1 MSERPRDERVAVS
14 SDGSIPID
22 TILLKTAS
30 RCNIACS
37 YCYVYQLGDQG
48 WRRQPPT
55 MSQSTID
62 ATVRRLDELRKAQD
76 RNFAVVLHG
85 GEPLLL
91 GEALLAR
98 LLTGLRAHLPSGCT
112 LSVQTNG
119 TLLTDPRLDIL
130 ADAEATV
137 SVSLDGPA
145 RINDSRRVG
154 FDRRGTF
161 EATLRGIRR
170 LQRHPAAER
179 LFSGTLSVVDPST
192 DPSEVYWFLRRLG
205 VPGMNFLLPDGN
217 HARLPPGK
225 VGFDSHEAGAWL
237 AGLFD
242 VYMSDPAPVPIR
254 ALDDLVKLLLGGSAT
269 KEGMGRN
276 LNAIVI
282 VDTDGTITKNDT
294 LKSTSDGAD
303 RYREPWS
310 VHSHSL
316 QQIARTTAFREHVE
330 MQHPTAREC
339 LGCRELSV
347 CGGGMP
353 LYRWSD
359 ERGFDNPSVYCSDHL
374 FLISRV
380 RRYLDA
386 HFPG

>member
-1 MSERPRDERVAVS
+1 MLGGE
-14 SDGSIPID
+14 SIPID

-62 ATVRRLDELRKAQD
+62 ATIRRLDELRKAQG

-91 GEALLAR
+91 GDALLAR
-98 LLTGLRAHLPSGCT
+98 LLTGLRAHLPAGCT

-130 ADAEATV
+130 ADAGATV

-145 RINDSRRVG
+145 KINDSRRVG
-154 FDRRGTF
+154 FDRGGTF
-161 EATLRGIRR
+161 EATLRGIHR
-170 LQRHPAAER
+170 LQGHPVAKR

-192 DPSEVYWFLRRLG
+192 DPSEVYWFLRGLG
-205 VPGMNFLLPDGN
+205 VPAMNFLLPDGN
-217 HARLPPGK
+217 HSRLPPGK
-225 VGFDSHEAGAWL
+225 AGCDSHEAGAWL

-254 ALDDLVKLLLGGSAT
+254 ALDDLVKLMLGGSAT
-269 KEGMGRN
+269 KEGVGRD
-276 LNAIVI
+276 LNAILI

-294 LKSTSDGAD
+294 LKSASDGAD
-303 RYREPWS
+303 RYGEPWS

-316 QQIARTTAFREHVE
+316 QEIARTAAFREHVN

-339 LGCRELSV
+339 LRCPELSV

-374 FLISRV
+374 FLISSV

-386 HFPG
+386 HLPG

>member
-1 MSERPRDERVAVS
+1 MAGDESV
-14 SDGSIPID
+14 PMD

-37 YCYVYQLGDQG
+37 YCYVYQLGDEG

-62 ATVRRLDELRKAQD
+62 AIVHRLEELRQAQD
-76 RNFAVVLHG
+76 RDFAVVLHG

-91 GEALLAR
+91 EEALLAR
-98 LLTGLRAHLPSGCT
+98 LLTGLRARLPVGCT

-119 TLLTDPRLDIL
+119 ILLNDRRLDIL
-130 ADAEATV
+130 ADAGATV

-145 RINDSRRVG
+145 KLNDSRRVG
-154 FDRRGTF
+154 FDRGGTF
-161 EATLRGIRR
+161 EATLDGIRR

-179 LFSGTLSVVDPST
+179 LFSGTLSVVEPST
-192 DPSEVYWFLRRLG
+192 DPGEVYWFLRGLG
-205 VPGMNFLLPDGN
+205 VPGMSFLLPDGN
-217 HARLPPGK
+217 HSRLPPGK
-225 VGFDSHEAGAWL
+225 AGFDSHEAGAWL

-242 VYMSDPAPVPIR
+242 VYMGDPDPVPIR
-254 ALDDLVKLLLGGSAT
+254 VLDDLVKLLLGGSAT
-269 KEGMGRN
+269 KEGMGPA
-276 LNAIVI
+276 LNAILI
-282 VDTDGTITKNDT
+282 IDTDGTVTKNDT

-303 RYREPWS
+303 RYNEPWS
-310 VHSHSL
+310 VHSHAL
-316 QQIARTTAFREHVE
+316 QEIARTAAFREHVE
-330 MQHPTAREC
+330 MQQPTAGQC
-339 LGCRELSV
+339 LRCPELSV

-359 ERGFDNPSVYCSDHL
+359 ERGFDNPSVYCTDHL

-386 HFPG
+386 HLPG

>member
-1 MSERPRDERVAVS
+1 MSGDE
-14 SDGSIPID
+14 SIPID

-48 WRRQPPT
+48 WRRQPAT

-62 ATVRRLDELRKAQD
+62 ATVRRLDELRRAQD
-76 RNFAVVLHG
+76 RDFAVVLHG

-91 GEALLAR
+91 GDELLAR
-98 LLTGLRAHLPSGCT
+98 LLTGLRGRLPAGCT
-112 LSVQTNG
+112 VSVQTNG
-119 TLLTDPRLDIL
+119 TVLTNARLDIL
-130 ADAEATV
+130 ADAETTV

-145 RINDSRRVG
+145 KINDAHRVG
-154 FDRRGTF
+154 FDQGGTF
-161 EATLRGIRR
+161 EATLRGIHR
-170 LQRHPAAER
+170 LQRHPAAGR

-192 DPSEVYWFLRRLG
+192 DPGEVYWFLRGLG

-217 HARLPPGK
+217 HSRLPRGK
-225 VGFDSHEAGAWL
+225 AGFDSHEAGAWL

-242 VYMSDPAPVPIR
+242 VYMSDPDPVPVR
-254 ALDDLVKLLLGGSAT
+254 ALDDLVKLLLGGSAM
-269 KEGMGRN
+269 KEGMGRD
-276 LNAIVI
+276 LNAILI

-303 RYREPWS
+303 RYSEPWS

-316 QQIARTTAFREHVE
+316 QEIARTPAFREHVE
-330 MQHPTAREC
+330 LQYPTAREC
-339 LGCRELSV
+339 LRCPELSV

-386 HFPG
+386 HLPV

>member
-1 MSERPRDERVAVS
+1 MSGAEA
-14 SDGSIPID
+14 IPVD
-22 TILLKTAS
+22 TVLLKTAS

-37 YCYVYQLGDQG
+37 YCYVYQLGDHG

-62 ATVRRLDELRKAQD
+62 ATVHRLDELRRAQD
-76 RNFAVVLHG
+76 RDFAVVLHG

-91 GEALLAR
+91 GDALLAR
-98 LLTGLRAHLPSGCT
+98 LLTGLRARLPPGCT

-119 TLLTDPRLDIL
+119 TLLTNRRLDIL
-130 ADAEATV
+130 ADARATV
-137 SVSLDGPA
+137 SVSLDGPPP
-145 RINDSRRVG
+145 INDSRRVG
-154 FDRRGTF
+154 FHHEGTF
-161 EATLRGIRR
+161 EPTLQGIRR
-170 LQRHPAAER
+170 LQRHRVAER
-179 LFSGTLSVVDPST
+179 LFSGTLSVVEPST

-205 VPGMNFLLPDGN
+205 VPGMSFLLPDGN
-217 HARLPPGK
+217 HSRLPPGK
-225 VGFDSHEAGAWL
+225 AGFESHEAGTWL
-237 AGLFD
+237 AELFE

-254 ALDDLVKLLLGGSAT
+254 VLDDLVKLLLGGSAT
-269 KEGMGRN
+269 KEGMGQN
-276 LNAIVI
+276 LNAILI

-303 RYREPWS
+303 RYSERWS
-310 VHSHSL
+310 VHSDSL
-316 QQIARTTAFREHVE
+316 HEVARTPAFREHVA
-330 MQHPTAREC
+330 MQRPTAPQC
-339 LGCRELSV
+339 QHCPELAV

-380 RRYLDA
+380 RQYL
-386 HFPG
+386 HSHLPG

>member
-1 MSERPRDERVAVS
+1 MSGGQLV
-14 SDGSIPID
+14 PID

-55 MSQSTID
+55 MSESTID
-62 ATVRRLDELRKAQD
+62 ATVRRLDELRQAQD
-76 RNFAVVLHG
+76 RDFAVVLHG

-91 GEALLAR
+91 GDALLAR
-98 LLTGLRAHLPSGCT
+98 LLTGLRARLPGGCT

-119 TLLTDPRLDIL
+119 TLLSDRRLDML
-130 ADAEATV
+130 ADAGATV

-145 RINDSRRVG
+145 KINDSRRVK
-154 FDRRGTF
+154 FDGGGTF
-161 EATLRGIRR
+161 EATLEGIRR

-179 LFSGTLSVVDPST
+179 LFSGTLSVIEPST
-192 DPSEVYWFLRRLG
+192 DPSEVYWFLRGLG
-205 VPGMNFLLPDGN
+205 VPAMGFLLRDGN
-217 HARLPPGK
+217 HSRLPPGK
-225 VGFDSHEAGAWL
+225 AGFDSHEAGAWL

-242 VYMSDPAPVPIR
+242 VYMSDPDPVPIGV
-254 ALDDLVKLLLGGSAT
+254 LDDLVKLLLGGSAT
-269 KEGMGRN
+269 KEGMGRD
-276 LNAIVI
+276 LNAILI
-282 VDTDGTITKNDT
+282 IDTDGTITKNDT
-294 LKSTSDGAD
+294 LKSAGDGAD
-303 RYREPWS
+303 RYDEPWT

-316 QQIARTTAFREHVE
+316 DEISRTAAFREHVE
-330 MQHPTAREC
+330 MQHPIADQC
-339 LGCRELSV
+339 LRCPELAV

-359 ERGFDNPSVYCSDHL
+359 ERGYDNPSVYCTDHL

-380 RRYLDA
+380 RHYLDA
-386 HFPG
+386 HIPS

>member
-1 MSERPRDERVAVS
+1 MSGDEPVPV
-14 SDGSIPID
+14 D
-22 TILLKTAS
+22 TVLLKTAS

-48 WRRQPPT
+48 WRRQPST

-62 ATVRRLDELRKAQD
+62 ATVCRLAELRQAQD
-76 RNFAVVLHG
+76 RDFAVVLHG

-91 GEALLAR
+91 GDTLLAR
-98 LLTGLRAHLPSGCT
+98 LLAGLAGRLPPGCT
-112 LSVQTNG
+112 VSVQTNG
-119 TLLTDPRLDIL
+119 TLLTSSRLDIL
-130 ADAEATV
+130 AEARATV

-154 FDRRGTF
+154 FDQEGTF
-161 EATLRGIRR
+161 EATLEGIQR

-179 LFSGTLSVVDPST
+179 LFSGTLSVVEPST

-205 VPGMNFLLPDGN
+205 VPGMSFLLPDGN
-217 HARLPPGK
+217 HSRLPPGK
-225 VGFDSHEAGAWL
+225 TGFESHEAGAWL
-237 AGLFD
+237 SNLFD
-242 VYMSDPAPVPIR
+242 VYMSGPHPVPVR
-254 ALDDLVKLLLGGSAT
+254 GLDDLVRLLLGGSAT
-269 KEGMGRN
+269 KEGVGQA
-276 LNAIVI
+276 LNAILI

-303 RYREPWS
+303 RYSESWS

-316 QQIARTTAFREHVE
+316 HEFARTAAFREHVE
-330 MQHPTAREC
+330 MQRPTASQCQRC
-339 LGCRELSV
+339 PELVV

-359 ERGFDNPSVYCSDHL
+359 KRGFDNPSVYCADHL
-374 FLISRV
+374 FLISHV
-380 RRYLDA
+380 RQYLDS
-386 HFPG
+386 HLPG